1 MRRRFVAGLMMA
13 AGLVACLA
21 AGSAV
26 AQTFPSKPITM
37 VVPFSAGGPT
47 DTLARILAERMS
59 RTLGQ
64 TVMVENTTGAAG
76 TLGVARVVRAASD
89 GYTIGIGHWSTH
101 VVNPAIYPLKFDI
114 LDDLEPLADIATNP
128 QLLVTRKDLPAN
140 DLKGLIDW
148 AKENSD
154 KVTAGTAGVGAAS
167 HIGGLYFEQKT
178 GVKLRFIP
186 YRGGGPALQDV
197 MAGQIDIMFDQAA
210 NSIPQVQAGK
220 IKAFAVTAKDRLKA
234 MPDIPT
240 VDEAG
245 LPGLYIAVWHGLWAP
260 KGTPK
265 DVTARLSAAIME
277 ALADPEVRE
286 KFAGLGQDIPEP
298 AQQTPA
304 ALRAH
309 HEAEIKLWWPLIKA
323 AGIKIE

>member
-1 MRRRFVAGLMMA
+1 MRRRYVTGLM
-13 AGLVACLA
+13 L
-21 AGSAV
+21 GSALAGGRTG
-26 AQTFPSKPITM
+26 AQTYPSRQVTM
-37 VVPFSAGGPT
+37 VVPFTAGGPT
-47 DTLARILAERMS
+47 DTLARILAERMG

-64 TVMVENTTGAAG
+64 TVIVDNTTGAAG
-76 TLGVARVVRAASD
+76 TLGVARVVRAAPD

-101 VVNPAIYPLKFDI
+101 VVNPAIYPLTFDI
-114 LDDLEPLADIATNP
+114 LEDLVPLAYIATNP
-128 QLLVTRKDLPAN
+128 QLLVSRRDLPAS
-140 DLKGLIDW
+140 DLKGLIAW

-167 HIGGLYFEQKT
+167 HVGGLYFEQKT
-178 GVKLRFIP
+178 GVRLRFIP
-186 YRGGGPALQDV
+186 YRGAGPATRSCS
-197 MAGQIDIMFDQAA
+197 AGQIDIMFDQAA

-265 DVTARLSAAIME
+265 EVTARLTAAILE
-277 ALADPEVRE
+277 ALTDPQVRE
-286 KFAGLGQDIPEP
+286 KFAALGQEIPEP
-298 AQQTPA
+298 AQQTPE
-304 ALRAH
+304 ALRALH
-309 HEAEIKLWWPLIKA
+309 AAEIKLWWPLIKA